1 MSVTVWVW
9 ASALRGAGGILTT
22 WQSGRNVE
30 KRSGML
36 GFRRLFTYAYLVRNR
51 VLLLPRLGTSSAASL
66 IYMRLFLGACVL
78 PIVQL
83 TAVSMLVKR
92 ALAIP

>member
-1 MSVTVWVW
+1 M
-9 ASALRGAGGILTT
+9 LTT
-22 WQSGRNVE
+22 WQSERNVE

-36 GFRRLFTYAYLVRNR
+36 GFKRLCTYAYLVRSR
-51 VLLLPRLGTSSAASL
+51 VLLLPSLGTSSAASL

-83 TAVSMLVKR
+83 TALSILVRR